1 MASQK
6 RSKSAPTPE
15 STTCPA
21 SASVVAPPPSSDID
35 SHVLVPGPKLRRV
48 LGISAVSLWRW
59 RNDERL
65 GFPPAKLINGRLYFS
80 WMEVRDWLA
89 RFSQSST
96 RTTKKTP
103 ANNLR
108 KRKK

>member
-6 RSKSAPTPE
+6 RYKSAPTPE

-35 SHVLVPGPKLRRV
+35 SQVLVSGPKLRH
-48 LGISAVSLWRW
+48 LFGISAVSLWRW

-65 GFPPAKLINGRLYFS
+65 GFPSAKLINGRLYFS
-80 WMEVRDWLA
+80 WAEVQAWLA
-89 RFSQSST
+89 QRE
-96 RTTKKTP
+96 
-103 ANNLR
+103 AA
-108 KRKK
+108 